1 LFSHLG
7 SDFTIALS
15 QLLEAFL
22 EGDDIE
28 MSWFNIFFFVFVHTS
43 LFFQFLNFVGS
54 SFVCFLLV
62 FGLSSLSG
70 LSDFI
75 FFLFFAPVWMVTSSS
90 KIAFWKT
97 EELKCG

>member
-1 LFSHLG
+1 LG

-22 EGDDIE
+22 EDGNVE
-28 MSWFNIFFFVFVHTS
+28 VSWFDIFFFGNVES
-43 LFFQFLNFVGS
+43 SCLFNFSNFVGGT
-54 SFVCFLLV
+54 FVCFLLV
-62 FGLSSLSG
+62 FGLGSLSSKG
-70 LSDFI
+70 NFVI
-75 FFLFFAPVWMVTSSS
+75 FLFFAPVWMMTNTF